1 MIVVIPNLLTI
12 EEQQQLQKL
21 ASTATFVDGK
31 ETAGFRAKLV
41 KNNEQVAKDA
51 AGKRQLQEIVVG
63 ALNRSKEFRR
73 GAIPHRIRPPLI
85 SRYRPGMTYGAHV
98 DDALMGPATGRERT
112 DVSVTVFINDGTE
125 YEGGELVIHSPY
137 GLQEIKLPA
146 RYAVVYPSGTLH
158 EVQEVTKGERL
169 VAVTWVQ
176 SYVRDERHRQ
186 FLSDALEIRDKL
198 HVLDPKA
205 PETDMAFRLYTNLL
219 RLWAET

>member
-1 MIVVIPNLLTI
+1 MIVIVPDLLT
-12 EEQQQLQKL
+12 EQEQQQLKL
-21 ASTATFVDGK
+21 LAAQSTFVDGK

-51 AGKRQLQEIVVG
+51 ANKKQLQEIVIS

-98 DDALMGPATGRERT
+98 DDALMGSSVARDRT
-112 DVSVTVFINDGTE
+112 DVSVTVFINDATD
-125 YEGGELVIHSPY
+125 YEGGELVIHSPF
-137 GLQEIKLPA
+137 GPQEVKLPA

-158 EVQEVTKGERL
+158 EVAEVTKGERL

-176 SYVRDERHRQ
+176 SYIRDERHRQ
-186 FLSDALEIRDKL
+186 ILSDVMEIRDKL
-198 HVLDPKA
+198 HATDPKS
-205 PETDMAFRLYTNLL
+205 PETDKAFRLYTNLL
-219 RLWAET
+219 RMWAET